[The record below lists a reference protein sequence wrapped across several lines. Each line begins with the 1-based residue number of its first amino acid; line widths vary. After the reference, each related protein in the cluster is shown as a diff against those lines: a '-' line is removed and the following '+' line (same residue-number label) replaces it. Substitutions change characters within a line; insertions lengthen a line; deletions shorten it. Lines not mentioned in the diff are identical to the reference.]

1 MDLIETAARWAAAWR
16 ERDAAAVADAVAEF
30 ADPDTPQPVAGADL
44 AAHVE
49 AVLTRFPDLV
59 LDFAP
64 AADAGGTAVLTWT
77 LAATH
82 RAPYLGIPA
91 TGGAAAV
98 TGVDVLTVVDGA
110 VRVRRHFDRVALA
123 SSLGHTARFLLS
135 RDEVQEYGISAR
147 TTMGRTDYP
156 RVLTFT
162 YLDFRDDVEGADVDL
177 LSTEVV
183 KSLRA
188 SKGFLGVGT
197 FEIGTRKYTI
207 SAFDRPESVRAVHA
221 RPHQRSLRKFFR
233 GGLCTGAYT
242 SVWVLE
248 RETLHLRCPD
258 CEEVVDAGAGKTCAC
273 GTTPTPDP
281 LF

>member
-1 MDLIETAARWAAAWR
+1 MELIEIAARWAAAWR

-30 ADPDTPQPVAGADL
+30 SDPDTPEPVAGAGL
-44 AAHVE
+44 VAHVE
-49 AVLTRFPDLV
+49 AVLTRFPDVV

-64 AADAGGTAVLTWT
+64 AADSGGTAVLTWT
-77 LAATH
+77 LTGTH
-82 RAPYLGIPA
+82 RAPYLGIPG
-91 TGGAAAV
+91 TGGTARV
-98 TGVDVLTVVDGA
+98 DGVDVLTVVDGA

-147 TTMGRTDYP
+147 TTMDRTDYP

-162 YLDFRDDVEGADVDL
+162 YLDVRDDVEGAEVDL

-183 KSLRA
+183 KSMRA
-188 SKGFLGVGT
+188 SKGFLGVST

-207 SAFDRPESVRAVHA
+207 SAFDRPESIRAVHA

-248 RETLHLRCPD
+248 RETLHLRCPG
-258 CEEVVDAGAGKTCAC
+258 CEEMVDAGAGKTCAC

>member
-16 ERDAAAVADAVAEF
+16 ERDATAIADLVADF
-30 ADPDTPQPVAGADL
+30 ADPDTPEPVAGADL
-44 AAHVE
+44 VAHVE

-64 AADAGGTAVLTWT
+64 AVGADGTAVLTWT
-77 LAATH
+77 LTGTH
-82 RAPYLGIPA
+82 RAPYLGIPG
-91 TGGAAAV
+91 TGGVARAD
-98 TGVDVLTVVDGA
+98 GVDVLSVVDGG

-123 SSLGHTARFLLS
+123 SSLDHTARFLLS
-135 RDEVQEYGISAR
+135 HDEVQEYGISAR
-147 TTMGRTDYP
+147 TSAGRTDYP

-162 YLDFRDDVEGADVDL
+162 YLDFRDDVEGAEVDL

-197 FEIGTRKYTI
+197 FEIGSRKYTI

-248 RETLHLRCPD
+248 RESFHLRCPD
-258 CEEVVDAGAGKTCAC
+258 CEEMVDAGVGKTCAC